1 MKRRTRKFL
10 LNIATGVAIAATAA
24 VVLLPAA
31 ASAAPATATANVN
44 VRSGPG
50 TSYGVVGVLTSGAI
64 VDVRQCAGSWCEIS
78 GRGPDGWV
86 SSSYLNMRGGGT
98 QNLGPVDGGGV
109 NIQIPGISIGIGN
122 NPPPRPPVN
131 RPGPRPPFPPPHTG
145 PGPRPP
151 FPPPH
156 RTSEA
161 CFYERANYRGDSFCV
176 QEGDS
181 RRLSRWQQIG
191 SIENPD
197 GLRVRV
203 CTDMNMRGQCRVYT
217 SGSRDLGR
225 FGGSIASVSVD

>member
-31 ASAAPATATANVN
+31 ASAAPAVATANVN

-50 TSYGVVGVLTSGAI
+50 TGYGVVGVLTSGAI
-64 VDVRQCAGSWCEIS
+64 VDVRQCAGSWCEIG

-98 QNLGPVDGGGV
+98 QNLGPVNGGGV

-122 NPPPRPPVN
+122 NPPPSRPTYPG
-131 RPGPRPPFPPPHTG
+131 RPGRPDFPPPH
-145 PGPRPP
+145 
-151 FPPPH
+151 H

-161 CFYERANYRGDSFCV
+161 CFFERANYRGDSFCV
-176 QEGDS
+176 EEGDS
-181 RRLSRWQQIG
+181 LRRLNRWQEVG
-191 SIENPD
+191 SIENRD

-203 CTDMNMRGQCRVYT
+203 CTDENLRGQCRVYT

-225 FGGSIASVSVD
+225 FGNFVASVSVD